1 MTELAYVDHSMKVS
15 LTDDTGKTPVSL
27 NGPGETQ
34 MWPVWSPNGRYVV
47 YSAFSSGSNGHGH
60 IGIYVHDLSTAGTT
74 EIFTNEPGSDGI
86 ARRTPHYV
94 LWSPDNRLIALVVRS
109 RADGLSLFV
118 HRIGDDNPP
127 TAIHTGFP
135 LFSSWSRD
143 SRFLLLHSGA
153 EHYLVD
159 FESGPNAQKM
169 TVESR
174 LYMAPSWSSQADRMG
189 ILREGHDYHQSL
201 MIGDVDGQKA
211 ELIAEF
217 DGSGAFAWSPDG
229 ESFALTR
236 EPQGESRFY
245 KGLRRLLLDGTE
257 QQLIG
262 DLVLAFFWSPTGK
275 EIAYI
280 TTSDA
285 AEGSVRWG
293 LVNVET
299 GSVRY
304 LSDFRPTEE
313 QLNTFMFFDQY
324 VQSHNPWSPD
334 GTTLIYSGVLGYTK
348 DREPLPQ
355 QNEAQII
362 VENVSSG
369 TPMEIARGVFGA
381 WSPRT

>member
-1 MTELAYVDHSMKVS
+1 MAEIAYIDRSMKVF
-15 LTDDTGKTPVSL
+15 LTDDAEKTPVAL
-27 NGPGETQ
+27 DGPGETQ

-60 IGIYVHDLSTAGTT
+60 IGVYLHDFSTAETE
-74 EIFTNEPGSDGI
+74 EIFKNEPGSDGI

-94 LWSPDNRLIALVVRS
+94 LWSPNSNLIALIVRS
-109 RADGLSLFV
+109 RDNGLSLVV
-118 HRIGDDNPP
+118 HRMDDEDEPIP
-127 TAIHTGFP
+127 VHTGFP

-159 FESGPNAQKM
+159 FSDEPIAQRM
-169 TVESR
+169 PIDSR
-174 LYMAPSWSSQADRMG
+174 LYMAPSWSPQADTMG
-189 ILREGHDYHQSL
+189 ILRERDNYRHSL

-211 ELIAEF
+211 DLVMEF

-245 KGLRRLLLDGTE
+245 KGLWHILLDGTE
-257 QQLIG
+257 RQLVN
-262 DLVLAFFWSPTGK
+262 DLVLAFFWSPTGE
-275 EIAYI
+275 EIAFVTI
-280 TTSDA
+280 SES

-293 LVNVET
+293 LANVKT
-299 GSVRY
+299 GDARY

-313 QLNTFMFFDQY
+313 QLNILMFFDQY

-334 GTTLIYSGVLGYTK
+334 GTALIYSGALGYTK

-355 QNEAQII
+355 QDETQVI
-362 VENVSSG
+362 VEDVSSG
-369 TPMEIARGVFGA
+369 TPTEIARGVFGA
-381 WSPRT
+381 WSPRS